1 MIICPIHLAKI
12 TSQGFFDSSLPLYLL
27 PAMKLIGF
35 LLFFLIC
42 FCGEAQIVK
51 PDNELLW
58 EITRP
63 GSKTKSYLFGTLH
76 SNDKRIF
83 QLADSVYF
91 ALDNSTCIVLETDI
105 FKFFNQRSIRDETNI
120 LLYDNQG
127 NPYTGSNDAS
137 ITNYGDEN
145 GMPQFLDAYF
155 HQYSALSDKKLVPL
169 ESNNSQLAL
178 IKDLPTSENNLIVP
192 KRKRD
197 LEGLTELYL
206 KGELYFLDR
215 FIRKNMSN
223 EPGLYSSIIE
233 DRNMSMAIRLDSCLK
248 KEKVFCAVGAGHLYG
263 NLGMIQL
270 LRNKGYQLRCVPA
283 IYSELPIKEKSNVQA
298 LKRYDLRLPD
308 QGLLVTFPGKPEVS
322 VLEEGHIQAIYKE
335 LGQGNTYVI
344 EIVPFDETLSFEQY
358 AAIYIAS
365 PPNTKYR
372 YGELED
378 GTIFYEGISDVYPEG
393 LHWIRV
399 LTNGKKVLIAKAYG
413 GNKFMNSK
421 RSQLFFDKIVF
432 E

>member
-1 MIICPIHLAKI
+1 
-12 TSQGFFDSSLPLYLL
+12 
-27 PAMKLIGF
+27 MKLIGF

-105 FKFFNQRSIRDETNI
+105 FKFFKQLSIRDESNI

-127 NPYTGSNDAS
+127 NPYTGSNEAS
-137 ITNYGDEN
+137 ATYYGDEN

-155 HQYSALSDKKLVPL
+155 QQYGALSNKKFLPL
-169 ESNNSQLAL
+169 ESNNSQLDY
-178 IKDLPTSENNLIVP
+178 IKDLPTSQNNLIVP
-192 KRKRD
+192 KWKRD

-206 KGELYFLDR
+206 NGELYFLDR
-215 FIRKNMSN
+215 FIRKNMSD
-223 EPGLYSSIIE
+223 EPGLYASIIE
-233 DRNMSMAIRLDSCLK
+233 RRNVAMSIRLDSCLK
-248 KEKVFCAVGAGHLYG
+248 TEKVFCAVGAGHLFG
-263 NLGMIQL
+263 FLGIIQL

-283 IYSELPIKEKSNVQA
+283 IYSEMAIQEKINVQS
-298 LKRYDLRLPD
+298 LKRYELRLPE
-308 QGLLVTFPGKPEVS
+308 QGLLVTFPGKPEVTS
-322 VLEEGHIQAIYKE
+322 AEDGNIQAIYKE
-335 LGQGNTYVI
+335 LGQGNTYEI
-344 EIVPFDETLSFEQY
+344 ETFPFDQTLSFEQY

-393 LHWIRV
+393 LHWIRI
-399 LTNGKKVLIAKAYG
+399 LTNGQNVLIAKAFG